1 MTYFPLGPSDPRY
14 LLVWR
19 REGKEWVGGEQVNGE
34 LGARLEFQGNT
45 QVVPHGRRLQSPAC
59 MNRGR
64 MTCVPATETLR
75 ALL

>member
-1 MTYFPLGPSDPRY
+1 MTYFPLGPSDPRHR
-14 LLVWR
+14 LVWR

-45 QVVPHGRRLQSPAC
+45 QVVPYGRRLQSPAC

-64 MTCVPATETLR
+64 MTCIPATETLR